1 MRPLSPQLPSKRPQ
15 DYEAHTPS
23 QSSRPS
29 DAPNPLRCHLLR
41 LPAELRIEIY
51 KLALACDFIQYNT
64 YNSSV
69 PPHMRNRNT
78 KPRLEFC
85 SNGKILKGVRGLSN
99 VRSLAVVNRQL
110 RSETACL
117 VWQINVFNVSA

>member
-1 MRPLSPQLPSKRPQ
+1 
-15 DYEAHTPS
+15 
-23 QSSRPS
+23 
-29 DAPNPLRCHLLR
+29 LR
-41 LPAELRIEIY
+41 LPAELRIEVY
-51 KLALACDFIQYNT
+51 KLALICDFIQYNT
-64 YNSSV
+64 YNPSV

-85 SNGKILKGVRGLSN
+85 SNGKILKSFRGLSS
-99 VRSLAVVNRQL
+99 VRSLTVVNRQL